1 MKKAIII
8 GSGIGGIALS
18 IRLSKIGYSVKVF
31 ESNLY
36 PGGKIHSIEKNGF
49 RFDAGPSL
57 FTMPNYVDDLFKL
70 CGENPRDFFNYKRK
84 KIGCKYFWEDGTEL
98 VAYGEKKEF
107 IKEVEEK
114 LDVPKKVLIKYFDRA
129 KIKYDNT
136 TPLFLNKSLHKVKT
150 FFSKETLKALLSFNK
165 YDIFKSLHQINKEE
179 LKEPHLIQL
188 FDRFATY
195 VGSNPFQVSG
205 MMSLIQHLE
214 NHFGTYIPLKGMVSI
229 TESLVNLAQRQ
240 GVELL
245 LESNVDRIVI
255 DNNTAKG
262 IMSKGHFSPSD
273 IVISNMDINP
283 TYNILMP
290 EISKPKK
297 IVNNIPSS
305 SALIFYWGISKQH
318 PNLDLHNIFFS
329 NNYKQEFEEIFKN
342 YNISDDPTVYINITS
357 KDIKKDAP
365 KNCENWFVMVNA
377 PYDKGQDW
385 DLIVNKVRK
394 SVIKKISRNLKVDI
408 SKDIITEEILTPL
421 IIQSKTKSYLG
432 ALYGP
437 SSNKRLSAF
446 FRHSNFSSDV
456 KNLFFCGGSVHP
468 GGGIPICLLSAKIT
482 AELINKIDK

>member
-1 MKKAIII
+1 MI
-8 GSGIGGIALS
+8 
-18 IRLSKIGYSVKVF
+18 
-31 ESNLY
+31 
-36 PGGKIHSIEKNGF
+36 
-49 RFDAGPSL
+49 
-57 FTMPNYVDDLFKL
+57 
-70 CGENPRDFFNYKRK
+70 
-84 KIGCKYFWEDGTEL
+84 
-98 VAYGEKKEF
+98 AYGEKNEF

-114 LDVPKKVLIKYFDRA
+114 LDVPKEVLIKYFNRA

-136 TPLFLNKSLHKVKT
+136 SPLFLNKSLHKVNT
-150 FFSKETLKALLSFNK
+150 FFSKETFKAFLSFNK
-165 YDIFKSLHQINKEE
+165 YDIFKSLHQINEE
-179 LKEPHLIQL
+179 QLKEPHLIQL

-195 VGSNPFQVSG
+195 VGSNPFEVSG

-214 NHFGTYIPLKGMVSI
+214 KHFGTYIPLKGMVSI
-229 TESLVNLAQRQ
+229 TESLVNLAKRQ
-240 GVELL
+240 GVEFLF
-245 LESNVDRIVI
+245 ESNVDRIVI
-255 DNNTAKG
+255 ENNTAKG

-421 IIQSKTKSYLG
+421 IIQSKTKSHLG

-482 AELINKIDK
+482 AELINNIDK

>member
-1 MKKAIII
+1 MVRIQGIFLII
-8 GSGIGGIALS
+8 
-18 IRLSKIGYSVKVF
+18 K
-31 ESNLY
+31 E
-36 PGGKIHSIEKNGF
+36 
-49 RFDAGPSL
+49 
-57 FTMPNYVDDLFKL
+57 
-70 CGENPRDFFNYKRK
+70 K

-98 VAYGEKKEF
+98 VAYGEKNEF

-114 LDVPKKVLIKYFDRA
+114 LDVPKEVLIKYFNRA

-136 TPLFLNKSLHKVKT
+136 SPLFLNKSLHKVNT
-150 FFSKETLKALLSFNK
+150 FFSKETFKAFLSFNK
-165 YDIFKSLHQINKEE
+165 YDIFKSLHQINEE
-179 LKEPHLIQL
+179 QLKEPHLIQL

-195 VGSNPFQVSG
+195 VGSNPFEVSG

-214 NHFGTYIPLKGMVSI
+214 KHFGTYIPLKGMVSI
-229 TESLVNLAQRQ
+229 TESLVNLAIRQ
-240 GVELL
+240 GVEFLF
-245 LESNVDRIVI
+245 ESNVDRIVI
-255 DNNTAKG
+255 ENNTAKG

-421 IIQSKTKSYLG
+421 IIQSKTKSHLG

-482 AELINKIDK
+482 AELINNIDK